1 MKKKYSY
8 IGLAVI
14 ILIFGVIVIPKIV
27 ERTANNEVVKNDRL
41 NNNQQTNNGE
51 LAYIVLNGEK
61 AKVPNFEFVD
71 QNNDTI
77 SNEDYL
83 GKVYVVDFFF
93 TTCPTICPK
102 MTDNMM
108 RLQKKFRANPNFA
121 IASFS
126 INPENDTPE
135 KLKAYAKKYNVQNPN
150 WHFLTGDRDKI
161 YELANE
167 GFNLYVAEDSSVKFF
182 TTCPTICPKMTDNMM
197 RLQKKFRANP
207 NFAIASFSINPEN
220 DTPEKLKAYAKK
232 YNVQNPNW
240 HFLTGDR
247 DKIYELANEG
257 FNLYVAEDSS
267 VKGNFQ
273 HSGYFALIDQ
283 EGYLR
288 SRLDQF
294 GNPIIAYN
302 GLEDDDLKMLKED
315 INQLL

>member
-1 MKKKYSY
+1 MKRKYSY

-27 ERTANNEVVKNDRL
+27 KRSANNQVVKNDRL
-41 NNNQQTNNGE
+41 NNNTDANNGE
-51 LAYIVLNGEK
+51 LAYIVLDGVK
-61 AKVPNFEFVD
+61 AKVPNFKFVD
-71 QNNDTI
+71 QEGDSI
-77 SNEDYL
+77 SNQDYK

-102 MTDNMM
+102 MTENMM

-126 INPENDTPE
+126 INPENDSPE
-135 KLKAYAKKYNVQNPN
+135 VLKEYANSYGVKNPN

-167 GFNLYVAEDSSVKFF
+167 GFNLYVE
-182 TTCPTICPKMTDNMM
+182 
-197 RLQKKFRANP
+197 
-207 NFAIASFSINPEN
+207 EN
-220 DTPEKLKAYAKK
+220 SA
-232 YNVQNPNW
+232 
-240 HFLTGDR
+240 
-247 DKIYELANEG
+247 
-257 FNLYVAEDSS
+257 

-273 HSGYFALIDQ
+273 HSGYFALVDQ

-294 GNPIIAYN
+294 GNPVIAYN

>member
-1 MKKKYSY
+1 MKRKYSY

-27 ERTANNEVVKNDRL
+27 KRSANNQVVKNDRL
-41 NNNQQTNNGE
+41 NNNIDANNGE
-51 LAYIVLNGEK
+51 LAYIVLDGEK
-61 AKVPNFEFVD
+61 AKVPNFKFVD
-71 QNNDTI
+71 QEGDSI
-77 SNEDYL
+77 SNQDYK

-102 MTDNMM
+102 MTENMM

-126 INPENDTPE
+126 INPENDSPE
-135 KLKAYAKKYNVQNPN
+135 VLKEYANSYGVKNPN

-167 GFNLYVAEDSSVKFF
+167 GFNLYVE
-182 TTCPTICPKMTDNMM
+182 
-197 RLQKKFRANP
+197 
-207 NFAIASFSINPEN
+207 EN
-220 DTPEKLKAYAKK
+220 SA
-232 YNVQNPNW
+232 
-240 HFLTGDR
+240 
-247 DKIYELANEG
+247 
-257 FNLYVAEDSS
+257 

-273 HSGYFALIDQ
+273 HSGYFALVDQ

-294 GNPIIAYN
+294 GNPVIAYN

>member
-61 AKVPNFEFVD
+61 AKVPNFEFID
-71 QNNDTI
+71 QNSDTI

-135 KLKAYAKKYNVQNPN
+135 VLKAYAEKYNVQNPN
-150 WHFLTGDRDKI
+150 WHFLTGDRD
-161 YELANE
+161 E
-167 GFNLYVAEDSSVKFF
+167 
-182 TTCPTICPKMTDNMM
+182 
-197 RLQKKFRANP
+197 
-207 NFAIASFSINPEN
+207 
-220 DTPEKLKAYAKK
+220 
-232 YNVQNPNW
+232 
-240 HFLTGDR
+240 
-247 DKIYELANEG
+247 IYELANEG

>member
-1 MKKKYSY
+1 VKRKYSY

-27 ERTANNEVVKNDRL
+27 KRSANNQVVKNDRL
-41 NNNQQTNNGE
+41 NNNTDANNGE
-51 LAYIVLNGEK
+51 LAYIVLDGVK
-61 AKVPNFEFVD
+61 AKVPNFKFVD
-71 QNNDTI
+71 QEGDSI
-77 SNEDYL
+77 SNQDYK

-102 MTDNMM
+102 MTENMM

-126 INPENDTPE
+126 INPENDSPE
-135 KLKAYAKKYNVQNPN
+135 VLKEYANSYGVKNPN

-167 GFNLYVAEDSSVKFF
+167 GFNLYVE
-182 TTCPTICPKMTDNMM
+182 
-197 RLQKKFRANP
+197 
-207 NFAIASFSINPEN
+207 EN
-220 DTPEKLKAYAKK
+220 SA
-232 YNVQNPNW
+232 
-240 HFLTGDR
+240 
-247 DKIYELANEG
+247 
-257 FNLYVAEDSS
+257 

-273 HSGYFALIDQ
+273 HSGYFALVDQ

-294 GNPIIAYN
+294 GNPVIAYN